1 MMKTSKLVKFIAKDS
16 YEGFRTF
23 LIAVGPVMIVALAIA
38 FKAGYSFG

>member
-23 LIAVGPVMIVALAIA
+23 LIAVGAVMIVALAIA
-38 FKAGYSFG
+38 FKDS